1 MKKLLILCLTF
12 TIATELEVD
21 GNLKVTGDI
30 DASGNPVKNI
40 GLPTTLNDA
49 INGNALQDAL
59 RNEGPYEYLAYKV
72 SISPNSANR
81 GMSWMQ
87 LTESGDGA
95 WTDDFVL
102 ELNAK
107 SLEGYEIHSMMNLP
121 YFYAQFGASA
131 GTGVGASTTGNTA
144 YTLFMLKR
152 RIEE

>member
-59 RNEGPYEYLAYKV
+59 RETGPFQYKTFAVVWDDINSSSQSRYKEMGSSEYTDDWESFLNSQGSNGWKV
-72 SISPNSANR
+72 IQTIPHY
-81 GMSWMQ
+81 
-87 LTESGDGA
+87 TESNIVKA
-95 WTDDFVL
+95 IVIIEKETD
-102 ELNAK
+102 E
-107 SLEGYEIHSMMNLP
+107 
-121 YFYAQFGASA
+121 
-131 GTGVGASTTGNTA
+131 
-144 YTLFMLKR
+144 
-152 RIEE
+152 

>member
-59 RNEGPYEYLAYKV
+59 RDDGEYEYMFILGRIRYFNSGTDNIERWSQYMILSEIQV
-72 SISPNSANR
+72 SSS
-81 GMSWMQ
+81 S
-87 LTESGDGA
+87 
-95 WTDDFVL
+95 WTDGL
-102 ELNAK
+102 SSILNQH
-107 SLEGYEIHSMMNLP
+107 SSEGWVI
-121 YFYAQFGASA
+121 QFLDSQIEPSYGSHLHIL
-131 GTGVGASTTGNTA
+131 
-144 YTLFMLKR
+144 YQLKR
-152 RIEE
+152 PIEE